1 MPKEK
6 ITILD
11 FGSQYSQLIARRLR
25 EIGVYSELIPY
36 NTAIE
41 QFADE
46 TLKGLILSGGPASV
60 LEVDSPSISKRIF
73 ELGLPV
79 FGVCYGMQLMAK
91 LLGGTLVS
99 AKRREYGRAKLY
111 IDEPNEIFKG
121 LPEEFVVWMSH
132 GDNIEELP
140 DGFICLAHTDSLP
153 IAAIANPKGRLYGTQ
168 FHPEVA
174 HTEHGIEI
182 LRNFA
187 REICDCKETFDLG
200 DYAESKIAE
209 IREMVASDESV
220 ILAYSGG
227 VDSTVL
233 VAILLR
239 AVGKDRLIPIF
250 VDNGL
255 LRKNESYEVRNRFKQ
270 LFGFEL
276 YFVDASKIFLQRLR
290 GITDAE
296 EKRRIIGNTFIEVF
310 TEHAKKFTNAKWLAQ
325 GTLYPDVIESRS
337 YKGPSATIKTH
348 HNVGGLP
355 EKLDFELI
363 EPLNILF
370 KDEVRKLGSQ
380 LGLPDEVVWR
390 HPFPGPGLA
399 VRVIGEVTQE
409 KLSIL
414 READSIFIEELKKSG
429 WYRKVWQAFAVLTS
443 VKTVG
448 VMGDERTYEYAIG
461 LRAVDSRDGMTA
473 DWSRLPYEL
482 LAKISSRI
490 VNEVKGVNRVVYDI
504 TSKPPGTIEWE

>member
-36 NTAIE
+36 NTPIE

-73 ELGLPV
+73 ELGVPV

-111 IDEPNEIFKG
+111 VDEPNEIFKG

-153 IAAIANPKGRLYGTQ
+153 IAAITSPKDRLYGTQ

-182 LRNFA
+182 LKNFA
-187 REICDCKETFDLG
+187 REICGCKETFDLG

-209 IREMVASDESV
+209 IREMVAPDESV

-255 LRKNESYEVRNRFKQ
+255 LRKNESYEVRDRFKQ

-276 YFVDASKIFLQRLR
+276 YFVDASKIFLERLR

-399 VRVIGEVTQE
+399 VRVIGEVTPE

>member
-36 NTAIE
+36 NTPIE

-73 ELGLPV
+73 ELGVPV

-111 IDEPNEIFKG
+111 VDEPNEIFKG

-153 IAAIANPKGRLYGTQ
+153 IAAIASPKDRLYGTQ

-182 LRNFA
+182 LKNFA
-187 REICDCKETFDLG
+187 REICGCKETFDLG

-209 IREMVASDESV
+209 IREMVSPDESV

-255 LRKNESYEVRNRFKQ
+255 LRKNESYEVRDRFKQ

-276 YFVDASKIFLQRLR
+276 YFVDASKIFLERLR

-380 LGLPDEVVWR
+380 LGLPDEIVWR

-399 VRVIGEVTQE
+399 VRVIGEVTPE

>member
-25 EIGVYSELIPY
+25 EIGVYSELIQY
-36 NTAIE
+36 NTPIE

-111 IDEPNEIFKG
+111 VDEPNEIFKG

-182 LRNFA
+182 LKNFA
-187 REICDCKETFDLG
+187 REICGCKETFDLG

-209 IREMVASDESV
+209 IREMVAPDESV

-255 LRKNESYEVRNRFKQ
+255 LRKNESYEVRNRFKR

-276 YFVDASKIFLQRLR
+276 YFVDASKIFLERLS

-310 TEHAKKFTNAKWLAQ
+310 TKHAKEFTNAKWLAQ

-429 WYRKVWQAFAVLTS
+429 WYKKVWQAFAVLTS

>member
-36 NTAIE
+36 NTPIE

-60 LEVDSPSISKRIF
+60 LDVDSPSISKRIF
-73 ELGLPV
+73 ELGVPV

-182 LRNFA
+182 LKNFA
-187 REICDCKETFDLG
+187 REICGCKETFDLG

-399 VRVIGEVTQE
+399 VRVIGEVTPE

>member
-36 NTAIE
+36 NTPIE

-111 IDEPNEIFKG
+111 VDEPNEIFKG

-182 LRNFA
+182 LKNFA
-187 REICDCKETFDLG
+187 REICGCKETFDLG

-209 IREMVASDESV
+209 IREMVAPDESV

-255 LRKNESYEVRNRFKQ
+255 LRKNESYEVRNRFKR

-276 YFVDASKIFLQRLR
+276 YFVDASKIFLERLS

-310 TEHAKKFTNAKWLAQ
+310 TKHAKEFTNAKWLAQ

-429 WYRKVWQAFAVLTS
+429 WYKKVWQAFAVLTS

>member
-36 NTAIE
+36 NTSIE

-60 LEVDSPSISKRIF
+60 LDVNSPSISKRIF
-73 ELGLPV
+73 ELGVPV

-111 IDEPNEIFKG
+111 VDEPNEIFKG
-121 LPEEFVVWMSH
+121 LPEEFIVWMSH

-153 IAAIANPKGRLYGTQ
+153 IAAIASPKDRLYGTQ

-182 LRNFA
+182 LKNFA
-187 REICDCKETFDLG
+187 REICGCKETFDLG

-209 IREMVASDESV
+209 IREMVAPDESV

-255 LRKNESYEVRNRFKQ
+255 LRKNESYEVRKRFKQ
-270 LFGFEL
+270 LFGFDL
-276 YFVDASKIFLQRLR
+276 YFVDASKIFLERLR

-399 VRVIGEVTQE
+399 VRVIGEVTPE

-482 LAKISSRI
+482 LARISSRI

>member
-25 EIGVYSELIPY
+25 EIGVYSELIQY
-36 NTAIE
+36 NTPIE

-111 IDEPNEIFKG
+111 VDEPNEIFKG

-182 LRNFA
+182 LKNFA
-187 REICDCKETFDLG
+187 REICGCKETFDLG

-209 IREMVASDESV
+209 IREMVAPDESV

-255 LRKNESYEVRNRFKQ
+255 LRKNESYEVRNRFKK

-276 YFVDASKIFLQRLR
+276 YFVDASKIFLERLS

-429 WYRKVWQAFAVLTS
+429 WYKKVWQAFAVLTS

>member
-36 NTAIE
+36 NTPIE

-60 LEVDSPSISKRIF
+60 LEVDSPSIPKRIF

-111 IDEPNEIFKG
+111 VDEPNEIFKG

-153 IAAIANPKGRLYGTQ
+153 IAAIANQKDRLYGTQ

-182 LRNFA
+182 LKNFA
-187 REICDCKETFDLG
+187 REICGCKETFDLG

-209 IREMVASDESV
+209 IREMVAPDESV

-255 LRKNESYEVRNRFKQ
+255 LRKNESYEVRKRFKQ
-270 LFGFEL
+270 LFGFDL
-276 YFVDASKIFLQRLR
+276 YFVDASKIFLERLR

-429 WYRKVWQAFAVLTS
+429 WYKKVWQAFAVLTS

>member
-36 NTAIE
+36 NTPIE

-60 LEVDSPSISKRIF
+60 LDVNSPSISKRIF
-73 ELGLPV
+73 ELGVPV

-99 AKRREYGRAKLY
+99 AKRREYGSAKLY
-111 IDEPNEIFKG
+111 VDEPNEIFKG

-153 IAAIANPKGRLYGTQ
+153 IAAIASPKDRLYGTQ

-182 LRNFA
+182 LKNFA
-187 REICDCKETFDLG
+187 REICGCKETFDLG

-209 IREMVASDESV
+209 IREMVAPDESV

-255 LRKNESYEVRNRFKQ
+255 LRKNESYEVRKRFKQ
-270 LFGFEL
+270 LFGFDL
-276 YFVDASKIFLQRLR
+276 YFVDASKIFLERLR

-482 LAKISSRI
+482 LARISSRI

>member
-36 NTAIE
+36 NTPIE

-73 ELGLPV
+73 ELGVPV

-99 AKRREYGRAKLY
+99 ARRREYGRAKLY

-140 DGFICLAHTDSLP
+140 NGFICLAHTDSLP

-209 IREMVASDESV
+209 IREMVAPDESV

-233 VAILLR
+233 FAILLR

-399 VRVIGEVTQE
+399 VRIIGEVTQE

-461 LRAVDSRDGMTA
+461 LRAVDSHDGMTA

-490 VNEVKGVNRVVYDI
+490 VNEVRGVNRVVYDI

>member
-36 NTAIE
+36 NTPIE
-41 QFADE
+41 QFADK

-111 IDEPNEIFKG
+111 VDEPNEIFKG
-121 LPEEFVVWMSH
+121 LPEEFIVWMSH

-153 IAAIANPKGRLYGTQ
+153 IAAIASPNDRLYGTQ

-182 LRNFA
+182 LKNFA
-187 REICDCKETFDLG
+187 REICGCKETFDLG

-209 IREMVASDESV
+209 IREMVAPNESV

-255 LRKNESYEVRNRFKQ
+255 LRKNESYEVRDRFKQ

-276 YFVDASKIFLQRLR
+276 YFVDASKIFLERLR

>member
-25 EIGVYSELIPY
+25 EIGVYSELIQY
-36 NTAIE
+36 NTPIE

-111 IDEPNEIFKG
+111 VDEPNEIFKG

-182 LRNFA
+182 LKNFA
-187 REICDCKETFDLG
+187 REICGCKETFDLG

-209 IREMVASDESV
+209 IREMVAPDESV

-255 LRKNESYEVRNRFKQ
+255 LRKNESYEVRDRFKQ

-276 YFVDASKIFLQRLR
+276 YFVDASKIFLERLR

-399 VRVIGEVTQE
+399 VRIIGEVTQE

-429 WYRKVWQAFAVLTS
+429 WYKKVWQAFAVLTS

>member
-36 NTAIE
+36 NTPTE

-73 ELGLPV
+73 ELGVPV

-111 IDEPNEIFKG
+111 VDEPNEIFKG

-132 GDNIEELP
+132 GDNIEKLP

-153 IAAIANPKGRLYGTQ
+153 IAAIASPKDRLYGTQ

-182 LRNFA
+182 LKNLA
-187 REICDCKETFDLG
+187 REICGCKETFDLG

-209 IREMVASDESV
+209 IREMVAPDESV

-255 LRKNESYEVRNRFKQ
+255 LRKNESYEVRKRFKQ
-270 LFGFEL
+270 LFGFDL
-276 YFVDASKIFLQRLR
+276 YFVDASKIFLERLR

-399 VRVIGEVTQE
+399 VRVIGEVTPE

-461 LRAVDSRDGMTA
+461 LRAVDSCDGMTA

>member
-36 NTAIE
+36 NTPIE

-111 IDEPNEIFKG
+111 VDEPNEIFKG

-153 IAAIANPKGRLYGTQ
+153 IAAIASPKDRLYGTQ

-182 LRNFA
+182 LKNFA
-187 REICDCKETFDLG
+187 REICGCKETFDLG

-209 IREMVASDESV
+209 IREMVAPDESV

-255 LRKNESYEVRNRFKQ
+255 LRKNESYEVRDRFKQ

-276 YFVDASKIFLQRLR
+276 YFVDASKIFLERLR

-380 LGLPDEVVWR
+380 LGLPDEIVWR

-399 VRVIGEVTQE
+399 VRVIGEVTPE

>member
-36 NTAIE
+36 NTPTE

-73 ELGLPV
+73 ELGVPV

-111 IDEPNEIFKG
+111 VDEPNEIFKG

-153 IAAIANPKGRLYGTQ
+153 IAAIASPKDRLYGTQ

-182 LRNFA
+182 LKNFA
-187 REICDCKETFDLG
+187 REICGCKETFDLG

-209 IREMVASDESV
+209 IREMVAPDESV

-255 LRKNESYEVRNRFKQ
+255 LRKNESYEVRDRFKQ

-276 YFVDASKIFLQRLR
+276 YFVDASKIFLERLR

-310 TEHAKKFTNAKWLAQ
+310 TKHAKKFTNVKWLAQ
-325 GTLYPDVIESRS
+325 GTLYTDVIESRS

-399 VRVIGEVTQE
+399 VRVIGEVTPE

>member
-25 EIGVYSELIPY
+25 EIGVYSELILY
-36 NTAIE
+36 NTPIE

-60 LEVDSPSISKRIF
+60 LDVDSPSISKRIF
-73 ELGLPV
+73 ELGVPV

-111 IDEPNEIFKG
+111 VNEPNEIFKG

-182 LRNFA
+182 LKNFA
-187 REICDCKETFDLG
+187 REICSCKETFDLG

-209 IREMVASDESV
+209 IREMVAPDESV

-239 AVGKDRLIPIF
+239 AVGEDRLIPIF

-255 LRKNESYEVRNRFKQ
+255 LRKNESYEVRDRFKK
-270 LFGFEL
+270 LFGFDL

-310 TEHAKKFTNAKWLAQ
+310 AEHAKKFTNAKWLAQ

-429 WYRKVWQAFAVLTS
+429 WYKKVWQAFAVLTS

-490 VNEVKGVNRVVYDI
+490 VNEVKGINRVVYDI

>member
-36 NTAIE
+36 NTPIE

-60 LEVDSPSISKRIF
+60 LDVDSPSISKRIF

-99 AKRREYGRAKLY
+99 SKRREYGHAKLY
-111 IDEPNEIFKG
+111 VDEPNEIFKG

-153 IAAIANPKGRLYGTQ
+153 IAAITSPKDRLYGTQ

-182 LRNFA
+182 LKNFA
-187 REICDCKETFDLG
+187 REICGCKETFDLG

-209 IREMVASDESV
+209 IREMVSPDESV

-276 YFVDASKIFLQRLR
+276 YFVDASKIFLERLR

-380 LGLPDEVVWR
+380 LGLPDEIVWR

-399 VRVIGEVTQE
+399 VRVIDEVTPE

-461 LRAVDSRDGMTA
+461 LRAVDSHDGMTA

>member
-36 NTAIE
+36 NTPTE

-60 LEVDSPSISKRIF
+60 LEVDSPSIPKRIF

-111 IDEPNEIFKG
+111 VDEPNEIFKG

-132 GDNIEELP
+132 GDNIEKLP

-153 IAAIANPKGRLYGTQ
+153 IAAIASPKDRLYGTQ

-182 LRNFA
+182 LKNLA
-187 REICDCKETFDLG
+187 REICGCKETFDLG

-209 IREMVASDESV
+209 IREMVAPDESV

-255 LRKNESYEVRNRFKQ
+255 LRKNESYEVRKRFKQ
-270 LFGFEL
+270 LFGFDL
-276 YFVDASKIFLQRLR
+276 YFVDASKIFLERLR

-399 VRVIGEVTQE
+399 VRVIGEVTPE

-461 LRAVDSRDGMTA
+461 LRAVDSHDGMTA

>member
-36 NTAIE
+36 NTPIE

-60 LEVDSPSISKRIF
+60 LDVDSPSISKRIF
-73 ELGLPV
+73 ELGVPV

-111 IDEPNEIFKG
+111 VDEPNEIFKG
-121 LPEEFVVWMSH
+121 LPEEFIVWMSH

-140 DGFICLAHTDSLP
+140 DGFICLAHTDSLL
-153 IAAIANPKGRLYGTQ
+153 IAAVANPKDRLYGTQ

-182 LRNFA
+182 LKNFA
-187 REICDCKETFDLG
+187 REICGCKETFDLG

-209 IREMVASDESV
+209 IREMVAPNESV

-255 LRKNESYEVRNRFKQ
+255 LRKNESYEVRKRFKQ
-270 LFGFEL
+270 LFGFDL
-276 YFVDASKIFLQRLR
+276 YFVDASKIFLERLR

-399 VRVIGEVTQE
+399 VRVIGEVTPE

>member
-36 NTAIE
+36 NTPIE

-73 ELGLPV
+73 ELGVPV

-182 LRNFA
+182 LKNFA

-209 IREMVASDESV
+209 IREMVAPDESV

-399 VRVIGEVTQE
+399 VRVIGEVTPE

-461 LRAVDSRDGMTA
+461 LRAVDSHDGMTA

>member
-36 NTAIE
+36 NTPIE

-73 ELGLPV
+73 ELGVPV

-111 IDEPNEIFKG
+111 VDEPNEIFKG

-153 IAAIANPKGRLYGTQ
+153 IAAIANQKDRLYGTQ

-182 LRNFA
+182 LKNFA
-187 REICDCKETFDLG
+187 REICGCKETFDLG

-209 IREMVASDESV
+209 IREMVAPNESV

-255 LRKNESYEVRNRFKQ
+255 LRKNESYEVRKRFKQ
-270 LFGFEL
+270 LFGFDL
-276 YFVDASKIFLQRLR
+276 YFVDASKIFLERLR

-380 LGLPDEVVWR
+380 LGLPDEIVWR

-399 VRVIGEVTQE
+399 VRVIGEVTPE

>member
-25 EIGVYSELIPY
+25 EIGVYSELIQY
-36 NTAIE
+36 NTPIE

-111 IDEPNEIFKG
+111 VDEPNEIFKG

-182 LRNFA
+182 LKNFA
-187 REICDCKETFDLG
+187 REICGCKETFDLG

-209 IREMVASDESV
+209 IREMVAPDESV

-255 LRKNESYEVRNRFKQ
+255 LRKNESYEVRDRFKQ

-276 YFVDASKIFLQRLR
+276 YFVDASKIFLERLR

-310 TEHAKKFTNAKWLAQ
+310 TKHAKEFTNAKWLAQ

-429 WYRKVWQAFAVLTS
+429 WYKKVWQAFAVLTS